1 MKILNSKLLFAGLTV
16 LALHTMLQMQPARS
30 WLTARQSA
38 SQQVRPFQGVW
49 SGAYRFIG
57 GNSQIQMYID
67 LAGNLFGSFAS
78 ARGFRFAQIR
88 QREPS
93 LTINN

>member
-38 SQQVRPFQGVW
+38 SQLRPFQRVW
-49 SGAYRFIG
+49 FGAYRFIG